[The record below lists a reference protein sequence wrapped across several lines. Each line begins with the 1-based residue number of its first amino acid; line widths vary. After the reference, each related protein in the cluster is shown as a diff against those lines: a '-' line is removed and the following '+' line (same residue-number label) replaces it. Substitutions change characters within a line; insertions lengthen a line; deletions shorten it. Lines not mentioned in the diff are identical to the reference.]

1 MKKIVH
7 TVFSYAEEIVSAF
20 FISVTVC
27 MVIVNVFFRY
37 VLNKGIFWSEE
48 VATISFVWSVFIG
61 AAACHKRKMHISI
74 DLLTKL
80 APKVLK
86 KPLRLLAQSLM
97 VLLNGYIVYLSVIFV
112 RASSIKPTAVL
123 GISSS
128 YVSSALLVGFGLMT
142 LHSAAFLIEELRSG
156 AVPSGQSEQG

>member
-7 TVFSYAEEIVSAF
+7 TLFSYAEEIVSAF
-20 FISVTVC
+20 FISITVC

-37 VLNKGIFWSEE
+37 VLNMGIFWSEE

-80 APKVLK
+80 APNALK
-86 KPLRLLAQSLM
+86 KPLRLMAHTIM
-97 VLLNGYIVYLSVIFV
+97 IILNGYIVYLSVIFV

-142 LHSAAFLIEELRSG
+142 LHSAVFFFEELRSG
-156 AVPSGQSEQG
+156 ALPPEQAAQG

>member
-86 KPLRLLAQSLM
+86 KPLRLLAHSLM

-123 GISSS
+123 GISAS
-128 YVSSALLVGFGLMT
+128 YVSSALLAGFGLMT
-142 LHSAAFLIEELRSG
+142 LHSAAFFIEELRSG